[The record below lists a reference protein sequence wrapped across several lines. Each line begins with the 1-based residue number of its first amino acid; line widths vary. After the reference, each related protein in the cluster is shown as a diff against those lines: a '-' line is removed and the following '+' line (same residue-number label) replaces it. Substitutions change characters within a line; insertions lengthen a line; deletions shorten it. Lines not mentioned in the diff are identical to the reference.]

1 MKKCPRLSHL
11 YWSIVID
18 ETVLSRASCNTLGLR
33 VVHKL
38 RWQVFG
44 FFWLLTYPRW
54 DFLSYKRWQS
64 WQKVTFYGLPS
75 TYPPPLVNVVCER
88 PYNTFLSNLSGNQTD
103 WKQKQWD
110 CLKMRIFQNPFCQLF
125 FRWVLTLLS
134 DSYNKF
140 LSLIKNC
147 VRQEKILKWE
157 ISSLFWFIM
166 LINSKSIACLF

>member
-1 MKKCPRLSHL
+1 MVFSKNA
-11 YWSIVID
+11 V
-18 ETVLSRASCNTLGLR
+18 G

-38 RWQVFG
+38 RWQVVFRL
-44 FFWLLTYPRW
+44 FLTTYLRTYV
-54 DFLSYKRWQS
+54 DIFYLINLDKKSTFLDYIPLSSCKRSLW
-64 WQKVTFYGLPS
+64 T
-75 TYPPPLVNVVCER
+75 TH
-88 PYNTFLSNLSGNQTD
+88 YNTFLSNLSGNQTD

-157 ISSLFWFIM
+157 ISSLVWFIM
-166 LINSKSIACLF
+166 LIKFKSIACFF